1 MRPTGYK
8 FRWSERDRRK
18 PNDAMIATTLLIAG
32 LVQTSVAAEGSNP
45 LPLLS
50 LDEAVKTALAL
61 QPQLKQVHAGTEAA
75 YARADEARA
84 PLLPRV
90 DLTGIYSRSTAN
102 FTARPG
108 AFPSTQT
115 ANAGTSFR
123 SFNYYQLGAT
133 ASQLL
138 WDFNFTWDRWRSAQ
152 SIAEAQRFSEYS
164 LQLQTILVVQAAY
177 FTVRARKDL
186 VTVARDTL
194 DNQLRHLRQIEGFVR
209 VGTRPE
215 IDLAQARTD
224 EANARVNLITAENN
238 YQTSK
243 AQLNQAI
250 GIERSTDYDVGNE
263 TLPPFA
269 GEDEPTEPLLDRAL
283 KARPEFASIEQSLR
297 AQRYTI
303 NSVKGAY
310 FPSLLLGASFTDNG
324 PAPDSLTWNWSAQL
338 QIQWNIFQ
346 GLLTKSQSREA
357 NFNLA
362 AIEAQRDG
370 LRQSVRLEVEQARL
384 FLRGA
389 KAALIAAGEAL
400 ANARIRLRLA
410 EGRYATG
417 VGNAIELGD
426 AQLALSN
433 AAGQEV
439 TAIFN
444 VAIGRAQLIKAVG
457 GTG

>member
-1 MRPTGYK
+1 
-8 FRWSERDRRK
+8 
-18 PNDAMIATTLLIAG
+18 MIATSLLIAG
-32 LVQTSVAAEGSNP
+32 LVKASLAAEGSNP
-45 LPLLS
+45 PPVLS
-50 LDEAVKTALAL
+50 LDEAVKMALAL
-61 QPQLKQVHAGTEAA
+61 QPQLKQIHAGTEAA

-84 PLLPRV
+84 PLLPRL
-90 DLTGIYSRSTAN
+90 DLTGIYTRSTAN

-108 AFPSTQT
+108 AFPSNQT
-115 ANAGTSFR
+115 PTDRGTSFR

-138 WDFNFTWDRWRSAQ
+138 WDFNLTWDRWRSAQ
-152 SIAEAQRFSEYS
+152 STAQAQRFSEYS
-164 LQLQTILVVQAAY
+164 LQLQTILLVQVAY

-194 DNQLRHLRQIEGFVR
+194 DNQLRHLHQIEGFVR

-224 EANARVNLITAENN
+224 EANARVMLINAENN
-238 YQTSK
+238 YETSK
-243 AQLNQAI
+243 AQLNQTI
-250 GIERSTDYDVGNE
+250 GIERSTDYEVGNE
-263 TLPPFA
+263 ILPPFP
-269 GEDEPTEPLLDRAL
+269 GEDEPTQPLLDRAL

-297 AQRYTI
+297 AQRFI
-303 NSVKGAY
+303 ISSVKGAY
-310 FPSLLLGASFTDNG
+310 FPSFLLGASFTDNG
-324 PAPDSLTWNWSAQL
+324 QAPDSLTWNWSAQL

-357 NFNLA
+357 SFNLVA
-362 AIEAQRDG
+362 VEAQRDV

-400 ANARIRLRLA
+400 ENARIRLRLA
-410 EGRYATG
+410 ERRYQTG
-417 VGNAIELGD
+417 VGDVIELGD
-426 AQLALSN
+426 AQLALTN
-433 AAGQEV
+433 AAAQEV
-439 TAIFN
+439 TARFN

>member
-1 MRPTGYK
+1 
-8 FRWSERDRRK
+8 
-18 PNDAMIATTLLIAG
+18 MIATTLLIAG
-32 LVQTSVAAEGSNP
+32 LVQSSLAAEGSNP
-45 LPLLS
+45 SAVLS
-50 LDEAVKTALAL
+50 LDEAVKMALAL
-61 QPQLKQVHAGTEAA
+61 QPQLKQMHAGTEAA
-75 YARADEARA
+75 YARADQARA
-84 PLLPRV
+84 PLLPRL

-108 AFPSTQT
+108 AFPSSQT
-115 ANAGTSFR
+115 AAGGRTSFR

-138 WDFNFTWDRWRSAQ
+138 WDFNLTWDRWRSVQ
-152 SIAEAQRFSEYS
+152 SVAEAQRFSEYS
-164 LQLQTILVVQAAY
+164 LQLQTILFVQVAY

-186 VTVARDTL
+186 VAVARDTL
-194 DNQLRHLRQIEGFVR
+194 ENQLRHLHQIEGFVR

-224 EANARVNLITAENN
+224 EANARVMLINAENN
-238 YQTSK
+238 YETSK
-243 AQLNQAI
+243 AQLNQTI
-250 GIERSTDYDVGNE
+250 GIERSTDYEVGNE
-263 TLPPFA
+263 TLPPFP
-269 GEDEPTEPLLDRAL
+269 GEDERTEPLLDRAL
-283 KARPEFASIEQSLR
+283 KARPEFASIEQTVR

-310 FPSLLLGASFTDNG
+310 FPSVFLGASFTDNG

-370 LRQSVRLEVEQARL
+370 LRQSVRLEVEQTRL

-400 ANARIRLRLA
+400 ENARIRLRLA
-410 EGRYATG
+410 EGRYRTG
-417 VGNAIELGD
+417 VGNVIELGD
-426 AQLALSN
+426 AQLALSF

-439 TAIFN
+439 TARFN